1 MTDEAE
7 FLERA
12 ALEDIHRAAPPQ
24 VVERLQL
31 KPFTC
36 GGAFASLAGGLPAS
50 AIVLNRVIGL
60 GVNEPATEAV
70 VEEIVAAYAAAGVSR
85 YFVHLHPSSTPAALR
100 DWLQGAGLEPA
111 RGWQKFERPQDPP
124 AAAVATRL
132 DIRPIGREYGEQF
145 ARIACNAFDLGE
157 AAIEWLAELPGRPN
171 WHVFMSFV
179 DDRPAGTGALFVED
193 GMAWFDFGT
202 TAPEFRQRGSQAALL
217 ARRIEYAL
225 ELGCRKLL
233 TCTGKA
239 VPGDPQHSYRNL
251 LKAGFRET
259 YARGNFA
266 PPRR

>member
-1 MTDEAE
+1 
-7 FLERA
+7 
-12 ALEDIHRAAPPQ
+12 
-24 VVERLQL
+24 
-31 KPFTC
+31 
-36 GGAFASLAGGLPAS
+36 
-50 AIVLNRVIGL
+50 
-60 GVNEPATEAV
+60 
-70 VEEIVAAYAAAGVSR
+70 
-85 YFVHLHPSSTPAALR
+85 
-100 DWLQGAGLEPA
+100 
-111 RGWQKFERPQDPP
+111 
-124 AAAVATRL
+124 VATRL

-145 ARIACNAFDLGE
+145 AHIACNAFDLGE
-157 AAIEWLAELPGRPN
+157 GAIEWLAELPGRPN

-179 DDRPAGTGALFVED
+179 DDQPAGTGALFVED

-266 PPRR
+266 PLRR